1 MKKIAILSLSLIITA
16 ATTSFLYHYTQ
27 QAKINYYQAHRLFLK
42 NNYNLAIP
50 YYQKS
55 LEIEPSQAKAARELA
70 YSYLWAKDTRHA
82 LALFKKLSKN
92 NPENN
97 QLKLALAEAYTQLGN
112 HKKVI
117 SLIKKIIRETGQENL
132 KIRLARAYL
141 WDRQFDKAE
150 KITNQILAEDP
161 DGASAKFL
169 LAQIFQYNQKSQQA
183 AKILENLVEE
193 EKELPKGLQKEEVR
207 ELLAQN
213 YISRG
218 QNQKAIEL
226 YQQLIDQNPA
236 DTNLKLKL
244 AEVLSWAKELKRSEN
259 LYRKIIQKDPG
270 KKEAYLGLAKVLIG
284 QSRHQEAIAVIDKV
298 GKVRGAKD
306 ARLLYGKAFLYSGK
320 PRLARDIF
328 VKVLKDYPQDVE
340 TRELLAQAYAYS
352 KDYKKA
358 ISLYREILAKTDNR
372 KAKKGLAEVLSW
384 DRRYQESIKLYGQL
398 LSAEYDKEIK
408 RQRARVLG
416 WSKNYQKALAEY
428 EDLLNKEKDP
438 AIRLEM
444 EAKESY
450 WKGEVKNAI
459 NGYQKLLIEEPANLE
474 AAFDLS
480 QLYSYQGI
488 WEKAIEQ
495 YEGILKA
502 QPLHFRAREGLAKA
516 KILYKKVKTRLAYLF
531 FEADSPDRTTDI
543 KKHQILKSASFF
555 IDKNKRIKIS
565 SDFAK
570 RSFSDFSSISENKV
584 YLEITYQDKPDWSLG
599 AYYGLV
605 NYHKHLDELFHLFGV
620 SFGHRFLDRGMFNFN
635 YQRQR
640 LTDNSQLIRG
650 YAYRHS
656 FENKIDFDL
665 TSKLTMGLDCRLAY
679 YFDSNFLVEP
689 GIDFTYYFSKEPR
702 QFYLTYRY
710 FFKEF
715 RKESIDYWTPR
726 GFSTNKLTLAWRH
739 YLDSDQL
746 FFGADQ
752 LYYQLKYE
760 VSLDSTDILIHKFIS
775 EFNWDINKRLNIYVG
790 GSFADTTSNVYQ
802 EKRITAGLK
811 YYF

>member
-16 ATTSFLYHYTQ
+16 AATSFLYHYTQ

-42 NNYNLAIP
+42 NNYDSAIP
-50 YYQKS
+50 YYKRS
-55 LEIEPSQAKAARELA
+55 LQIDRSQPEALQELA
-70 YSYLWAKDTRHA
+70 YAYLWAQKARKA
-82 LALFKKLSKN
+82 LPIFEKLSNQYPKN
-92 NPENN
+92 R
-97 QLKLALAEAYTQLGN
+97 QFKLGLVEASTQLES
-112 HKKVI
+112 HKKTI
-117 SLIKKIIRETGQENL
+117 ILIKDLIDQEPSLDL
-132 KIRLARAYL
+132 KMRLAKAYL
-141 WDRQFDKAE
+141 WNRQLEESKRMIKEILKEKPEDVKAKLFLA
-150 KITNQILAEDP
+150 KI
-161 DGASAKFL
+161 FY
-169 LAQIFQYNQKSQQA
+169 YNQNSKEA
-183 AKILENLVEE
+183 VKILESLIETKQKPPETVE
-193 EKELPKGLQKEEVR
+193 KADLQEF
-207 ELLAQN
+207 LAESYMAN
-213 YISRG
+213 G
-218 QNQKAIEL
+218 QKQQAIKL
-226 YQQLIDQNPA
+226 YQQLVDQNPK
-236 DTNLKLKL
+236 NINFKLKL
-244 AEVLSWAKELKRSEN
+244 AEALGWAKQFRRSEKLYREIIAQGPKQKKVYLKLVELLSWQNK
-259 LYRKIIQKDPG
+259 Y
-270 KKEAYLGLAKVLIG
+270 
-284 QSRHQEAIAVIDKV
+284 QEAIDLIENLGEAGETKY
-298 GKVRGAKD
+298 
-306 ARLLYGKAFLYSGK
+306 ARLLYGKALLFSGK
-320 PRLARDIF
+320 PVLAKGVF
-328 VKVLKDYPQDVE
+328 EKVLKKHSDDLE
-340 TRELLAQAYAYS
+340 TRELLAQVYAYS
-352 KDYKKA
+352 KDYKKSA
-358 ISLYREILAKTDNR
+358 SQYRTILKKTDSR
-372 KAKKGLAEVLSW
+372 KAKKGLAAVLSW
-384 DRRYQESIKLYGQL
+384 DRQYQESIKLYAQL
-398 LSAEYDKEIK
+398 LSDEYDKEIK

-438 AIRLEM
+438 AIRFEM
-444 EAKESY
+444 EAKESH

-459 NGYQKLLIEEPANLE
+459 NNYQKLLIEEPGNVE

-502 QPLHFRAREGLAKA
+502 QPLHFRAREGLEKA
-516 KILYKKVKTRLAYLF
+516 KILNEKVKTRLDYLF
-531 FEADSPDRTTDI
+531 FEADSPNRTTDI
-543 KKHQILKSASFF
+543 KKHQVLKSASFF

-605 NYHKHLDELFHLFGV
+605 DYHKHLDELFHLFGV
-620 SFGHRFLDRGMFNFN
+620 SFGHRFLDRGIFNFN

-665 TSKLTMGLDCRLAY
+665 TSKLKMGLDCRLAY

-689 GIDFTYYFSKEPR
+689 GIDFIYFFSKEPR

-715 RKESIDYWTPR
+715 RKESLNYWTPR

-739 YLDSDQL
+739 YLNSDEL

-752 LYYQLKYE
+752 LYYELKYE

-775 EFNWDINKRLNIYVG
+775 EFNWDINKRLNLHFG
-790 GSFADTTSNVYQ
+790 GSFANTTSNVYR